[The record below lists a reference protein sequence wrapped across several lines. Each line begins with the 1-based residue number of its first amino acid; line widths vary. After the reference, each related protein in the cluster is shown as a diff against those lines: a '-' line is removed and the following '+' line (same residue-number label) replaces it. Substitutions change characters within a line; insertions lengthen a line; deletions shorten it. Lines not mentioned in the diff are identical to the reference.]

1 MADHLTKKK
10 RSWNMSRIKSKNTKP
25 ELIVRSLLHGMGYR
39 FRLHRK
45 DLPGKPDIVLP
56 KYKVVIFVHG
66 CFWHRHKGCRKCT
79 TPSSNQEYWKSK
91 FERNVAN
98 DKCHKVQLRG
108 KGWKVFVIWECET
121 NNLDNLQRKC
131 TRILTI
137 KRNQF
142 HL

>member
-25 ELIVRSLLHGMGYR
+25 ELIVRSLLQGMGYR

-56 KYKVVIFVHG
+56 KYKIVIFVHG

-98 DKCHKVQLRG
+98 DICHKVRLRG

-121 NNLDNLQRKC
+121 NNLDNLQRKF
-131 TRILTI
+131 TRISKI

-142 HL
+142 HI